1 MGEIEGKDETERERY
16 WCGECGLANFPHE
29 SSAPDDPLCP
39 DCGSGM
45 KPLGNLSRTERSSFA
60 FQEWMDGLHTGG
72 LWGPSPGGA
81 AARLGCDRSMIDK
94 LAERGILEKSVYDRD
109 GYFVVMISERSVEK
123 AKENKAKRGK
133 WTDSGED

>member
-1 MGEIEGKDETERERY
+1 
-16 WCGECGLANFPHE
+16 
-29 SSAPDDPLCP
+29 
-39 DCGSGM
+39 
-45 KPLGNLSRTERSSFA
+45 
-60 FQEWMDGLHTGG
+60 
-72 LWGPSPGGA
+72 
-81 AARLGCDRSMIDK
+81 MIDK